1 MIRTLKITFVT
12 LVGVM
17 LSACSMVSQQP
28 TGASVS
34 INNDTELALPL
45 PAELG
50 YSLTASQ
57 LISATWETDTQQ
69 LPVQVEVTAD
79 KVVLAGFSSWG
90 TRILSLQYQN
100 QVIDTQVLSGLGAT
114 LPQPEQVLFNLMLT
128 LWPTEAWTQPLQT
141 IDWHLVDT
149 DNTRTVFD
157 DDQQAIIRI
166 EYQAKANEPKLSG
179 DIVFKHLI
187 QGYTITIQTLNSTI
201 VDNPSK
207 S

>member
-141 IDWHLVDT
+141 IGWHLVDT

-201 VDNPSK
+201 TDNPSK

>member
-17 LSACSMVSQQP
+17 LTACSMVSQQP

-50 YSLTASQ
+50 YSFTASQ
-57 LISATWETDTQQ
+57 LISATWQDDTQQ
-69 LPVQVEVTAD
+69 LPVQVEVTPD

-128 LWPTEAWTQPLQT
+128 LWPTEAWTQPLQN
-141 IDWHLVDT
+141 ISWHLVDT

-157 DDQQAIIRI
+157 NDQQAIIRI

>member
-1 MIRTLKITFVT
+1 MIRTLKVTFVT
-12 LVGVM
+12 LVGVL

-141 IDWHLVDT
+141 IGWHLVDT

>member
-57 LISATWETDTQQ
+57 LISATWETDMQQ

>member
-69 LPVQVEVTAD
+69 LPVQVEMTAD

-141 IDWHLVDT
+141 IGWHLVDT
-149 DNTRTVFD
+149 NNTRTVFD
-157 DDQQAIIRI
+157 NDQQAIIRI

>member
-1 MIRTLKITFVT
+1 MIRTLKVTFVT

-141 IDWHLVDT
+141 IGWHLVDT

>member
-1 MIRTLKITFVT
+1 MIRTLKVTFVT
-12 LVGVM
+12 LVGVL

-100 QVIDTQVLSGLGAT
+100 QVINTQVLSGLGAT

-141 IDWHLVDT
+141 IGWHLVDT

-166 EYQAKANEPKLSG
+166 EYQARANEPKLSG

>member
-90 TRILSLQYQN
+90 TRILSLRYQN

-141 IDWHLVDT
+141 IGWHLVDT
-149 DNTRTVFD
+149 DNTRTVFN

>member
-1 MIRTLKITFVT
+1 MIRTLKLTFVT

-34 INNDTELALPL
+34 ISNDTELALPL

-128 LWPTEAWTQPLQT
+128 LWPTEAWTQPLQN
-141 IDWHLVDT
+141 ISWHLVDT

-157 DDQQAIIRI
+157 NDQQAIIRI

>member
-12 LVGVM
+12 LVGLM

-34 INNDTELALPL
+34 INKDTELALPL

-128 LWPTEAWTQPLQT
+128 LWPAEAWTQPLQN
-141 IDWHLVDT
+141 ISWHLVDT

>member
-17 LSACSMVSQQP
+17 LTACSMVSQQP

-141 IDWHLVDT
+141 IGWHLVDT

-157 DDQQAIIRI
+157 DDQQSIIRI

>member
-1 MIRTLKITFVT
+1 MNKTIKITLT
-12 LVGVM
+12 VGLSLL

-28 TGASVS
+28 TGASVA
-34 INNDTELALPL
+34 IDKDTELALPL

-50 YSLTASQ
+50 YSFTASQ
-57 LISATWETDTQQ
+57 LISATWQDDTQQ
-69 LPVQVEVTAD
+69 LPVQVEVTPD

-100 QVIDTQVLSGLGAT
+100 QAIETQVLSGLGAT

-128 LWPTEAWTQPLQT
+128 LWPIEAWAQPLQG
-141 IDWHLVDT
+141 IGWHLVDT
-149 DNTRTVFD
+149 DKTRAVFD
-157 DDQQAIIRI
+157 DNQQAIISI
-166 EYQAKANEPKLSG
+166 EYQAKVGEPKTSG
-179 DIVFKHLI
+179 EIVFKHLI

-201 VDNPSK
+201 VDTPSK

>member
-1 MIRTLKITFVT
+1 MNKTIKIALAVV
-12 LVGVM
+12 LGLL

-28 TGASVS
+28 SGASVS
-34 INNDTELALPL
+34 IDKDTELALPQ

-50 YSLTASQ
+50 YSFTASQ
-57 LISATWETDTQQ
+57 LISATWQDDTQQ
-69 LPVQVEVTAD
+69 LPVQVEVTLD

-100 QVIDTQVLSGLGAT
+100 QAIETQVLSGLGAT
-114 LPQPEQVLFNLMLT
+114 LPQPDQVLFNLMLT
-128 LWPTEAWTQPLQT
+128 LWPIEAWAQPLQG
-141 IDWHLVDT
+141 IGWHLVDT
-149 DNTRTVFD
+149 ENSRTVFD
-157 DDQQAIIRI
+157 ENQQAIIQI
-166 EYQAKANEPKLSG
+166 DYQAEPGTHKTTG
-179 DIVFKHLI
+179 NIVFKHLT

>member
-1 MIRTLKITFVT
+1 MNKTIKVALA
-12 LVGVM
+12 VG
-17 LSACSMVSQQP
+17 LSLLLCACSMVSQQP
-28 TGASVS
+28 TGASVA
-34 INNDTELALPL
+34 IDKDTELALPL

-50 YSLTASQ
+50 YSFTASQ
-57 LISATWETDTQQ
+57 LISATWQDDTQQ
-69 LPVQVEVTAD
+69 LPVQVEVTPD

-100 QVIDTQVLSGLGAT
+100 QAIETQVLSGLGAT

-128 LWPTEAWTQPLQT
+128 LWPIEAWAQPLQG
-141 IDWHLVDT
+141 IGWHLVDT
-149 DNTRTVFD
+149 DNSRTVFD
-157 DDQQAIIRI
+157 ENQQAIIEI
-166 EYQAKANEPKLSG
+166 DYQAEPGAHKTAG
-179 DIVFKHLI
+179 DIVFKHLT

>member
-1 MIRTLKITFVT
+1 MKNTIQITL
-12 LVGVM
+12 GVVLGLL
-17 LSACSMVSQQP
+17 LSACSMVTQQP

-34 INNDTELALPL
+34 IDNDTELALPL
-45 PAELG
+45 PSELG
-50 YSLTASQ
+50 YSFTASQ
-57 LISATWETDTQQ
+57 LINATWQNETQQ
-69 LPVQVEVTAD
+69 LPVQVEVTPD

-128 LWPTEAWTQPLQT
+128 LWPVEAWTQPLQN
-141 IDWHLVDT
+141 ISWHLVDT

>member
-12 LVGVM
+12 LVGLM

-34 INNDTELALPL
+34 INKDTELALPL

-50 YSLTASQ
+50 YSLTTSQ

-128 LWPTEAWTQPLQT
+128 LWPAEAWTQPLQN
-141 IDWHLVDT
+141 ISWHLVDT

>member
-12 LVGVM
+12 LMGVM

-141 IDWHLVDT
+141 IGWHLVDT
-149 DNTRTVFD
+149 DNTRTAFD

>member
-1 MIRTLKITFVT
+1 MIRTLKVTFVT

-57 LISATWETDTQQ
+57 LISATWETDMQQ

-141 IDWHLVDT
+141 IGWHLVDT

-187 QGYTITIQTLNSTI
+187 QGYTITIQTLNSTT

>member
-1 MIRTLKITFVT
+1 MIKTLKVTFVT
-12 LVGVM
+12 LVGIL

-57 LISATWETDTQQ
+57 LIRATWETDTQQ
-69 LPVQVEVTAD
+69 LPVQVEVTPD

-100 QVIDTQVLSGLGAT
+100 QAIETQVLSGLGAT

-128 LWPTEAWTQPLQT
+128 LWPIEAWAQSLQG
-141 IDWHLVDT
+141 IGWHLVDT
-149 DNTRTVFD
+149 DNSRTVFND
-157 DDQQAIIRI
+157 KKQAIIRI
-166 EYQAKANEPKLSG
+166 DYQAEPNTHKTAG
-179 DIVFKHLI
+179 NIVFKHLT
-187 QGYTITIQTLNSTI
+187 QGYTITIQTLDSTI

>member
-1 MIRTLKITFVT
+1 MIRTLKVTFVT
-12 LVGVM
+12 LVGVL

-69 LPVQVEVTAD
+69 LPVQVEVTPD

-100 QVIDTQVLSGLGAT
+100 KAIETQVLSGLGAT

-141 IDWHLVDT
+141 IGWHLVDT

-166 EYQAKANEPKLSG
+166 EYQVKANEPKLSG

-201 VDNPSK
+201 VENPSK

>member
-1 MIRTLKITFVT
+1 MNKTLKVTFST
-12 LVGVM
+12 LVGI
-17 LSACSMVSQQP
+17 LLTACSMVSQQP
-28 TGASVS
+28 SGASVS

-57 LISATWETDTQQ
+57 LISATWENDTQQ

-128 LWPTEAWTQPLQT
+128 LWPADAWAQSLQS
-141 IDWHLVDT
+141 IGWHLVDT
-149 DNTRTVFD
+149 DKTRTVWD
-157 DDQQAIIRI
+157 DNQQAIIRI
-166 EYQAKANEPKLSG
+166 EYQAKVGEPKTSG
-179 DIVFKHLI
+179 EIVFKHLI

>member
-1 MIRTLKITFVT
+1 MNKTIKIA
-12 LVGVM
+12 LAVGLGLL

-28 TGASVS
+28 TGASVA
-34 INNDTELALPL
+34 IDKDTELALPL

-50 YSLTASQ
+50 YSFTASQ
-57 LISATWETDTQQ
+57 LISATWQNDTQQ
-69 LPVQVEVTAD
+69 LPVQVEVTPD

-100 QVIDTQVLSGLGAT
+100 QAIETQVLSGLGAT

-128 LWPTEAWTQPLQT
+128 LWPIEAWAQSLQG
-141 IDWHLVDT
+141 IGWHLVDT
-149 DNTRTVFD
+149 DNSRTVFND
-157 DDQQAIIRI
+157 KKQAIIRI
-166 EYQAKANEPKLSG
+166 DYQAEPNTHKTAG
-179 DIVFKHLI
+179 NIVFKHLT
-187 QGYTITIQTLNSTI
+187 QGYTITIQTLDSTI

>member
-1 MIRTLKITFVT
+1 MIRTLKLTFVT

-100 QVIDTQVLSGLGAT
+100 QVIDKQVLSGLGAT
-114 LPQPEQVLFNLMLT
+114 LPQAEQVLFNLMLT
-128 LWPTEAWTQPLQT
+128 LWPTEAWTQPLQN
-141 IDWHLVDT
+141 ISWHLVDT

>member
-1 MIRTLKITFVT
+1 MNKTIKIAFAVVFSF
-12 LVGVM
+12 L
-17 LSACSMVSQQP
+17 LNACSLVSQQP
-28 TGASVS
+28 TGASVT
-34 INNDTELALPL
+34 INKDTELALPL
-45 PAELG
+45 PEELG

-57 LISATWETDTQQ
+57 LISATWQEDTQQ
-69 LPVQVEVTAD
+69 LPVQVEVTPD

-100 QVIDTQVLSGLGAT
+100 QAIETQVLSGLGAT

-128 LWPTEAWTQPLQT
+128 LWPAEAWAQPLQG
-141 IDWHLVDT
+141 IGWHLVDT
-149 DNTRTVFD
+149 DNNRTVFD
-157 DDQQAIIRI
+157 GENKAIIRI
-166 EYQAKANEPKLSG
+166 EYQAEPYTHKTAG
-179 DIVFKHLI
+179 NIIFKHLT

>member
-1 MIRTLKITFVT
+1 MNKTIKVALA
-12 LVGVM
+12 VGLNLL

-28 TGASVS
+28 TGASVA
-34 INNDTELALPL
+34 IDKDTELALPL

-50 YSLTASQ
+50 YSFTASQ
-57 LISATWETDTQQ
+57 LISATWQDDTQQ
-69 LPVQVEVTAD
+69 LPVQVEVTPD
-79 KVVLAGFSSWG
+79 KIVLAGFSSWG

-100 QVIDTQVLSGLGAT
+100 QAIETQVLSGLGAT

-128 LWPTEAWTQPLQT
+128 LWPIEAWAQPLQG
-141 IDWHLVDT
+141 IGWHLVDT
-149 DNTRTVFD
+149 DNSRTVFD
-157 DDQQAIIRI
+157 ENQQAIIEI
-166 EYQAKANEPKLSG
+166 DYQAEPGAQKTTG
-179 DIVFKHLI
+179 NIVFKHLT

>member
-1 MIRTLKITFVT
+1 MIRTLKITFVM

-28 TGASVS
+28 TGASVA
-34 INNDTELALPL
+34 IDQETELALPL
-45 PAELG
+45 PADLG

-57 LISATWETDTQQ
+57 LISATWQEDTQQ
-69 LPVQVEVTAD
+69 LPVQVEVTPD

-100 QVIDTQVLSGLGAT
+100 QAIETQVLSGLGAT

-128 LWPTEAWTQPLQT
+128 LWPAEAWAQPLQG
-141 IDWHLVDT
+141 IGWHLVDT
-149 DNTRTVFD
+149 DNSRTVFND
-157 DDQQAIIRI
+157 KKQAIIRI
-166 EYQAKANEPKLSG
+166 DYQAQPNTHKTAGN
-179 DIVFKHLI
+179 IVFKHLT

-201 VDNPSK
+201 IDNPSK

>member
-1 MIRTLKITFVT
+1 MKNTIQITL
-12 LVGVM
+12 GVVLGLL
-17 LSACSMVSQQP
+17 LSACSMVTQQP

-34 INNDTELALPL
+34 IDNDTELALPL
-45 PAELG
+45 PSELG
-50 YSLTASQ
+50 YSFTASQ
-57 LISATWETDTQQ
+57 LINATWQNETQQ
-69 LPVQVEVTAD
+69 LPVQVEVTPD

-128 LWPTEAWTQPLQT
+128 LWPTEAWTQPLQN
-141 IDWHLVDT
+141 ISWHLVDT

>member
-141 IDWHLVDT
+141 IGWHLVDT

-157 DDQQAIIRI
+157 DDQQAVIRI
-166 EYQAKANEPKLSG
+166 EYQVKANEPKLSG
-179 DIVFKHLI
+179 DIVFQHLI

>member
-1 MIRTLKITFVT
+1 MNNTIKIALAVV
-12 LVGVM
+12 LG
-17 LSACSMVSQQP
+17 LLLNACSMVSQQP
-28 TGASVS
+28 TGASVA
-34 INNDTELALPL
+34 IDKDTELALPQ
-45 PAELG
+45 PTELG

-57 LISATWETDTQQ
+57 LISATWQDDTQQ
-69 LPVQVEVTAD
+69 LPVQVEVTPE

-100 QVIDTQVLSGLGAT
+100 QAIETQVLSGLGAT

-128 LWPTEAWTQPLQT
+128 LWPAEAWAQPLQS
-141 IDWHLVDT
+141 IGWHLVDT
-149 DNTRTVFD
+149 DNSRTVFD
-157 DDQQAIIRI
+157 DNQQAIIRI
-166 EYQAKANEPKLSG
+166 DYQAAPGTHKTKGN
-179 DIVFKHLI
+179 IVFKHLT

>member
-1 MIRTLKITFVT
+1 MIRTLKLTFVT

-141 IDWHLVDT
+141 IGWHLVDT

-166 EYQAKANEPKLSG
+166 EYQVKANEPKLSG

>member
-1 MIRTLKITFVT
+1 MIKTLKVTFVT
-12 LVGVM
+12 LVGIL

-28 TGASVS
+28 TGASVA
-34 INNDTELALPL
+34 IDKDTELALPL

-50 YSLTASQ
+50 YSFTASQ
-57 LISATWETDTQQ
+57 LISATWQNDTQQ
-69 LPVQVEVTAD
+69 LPVQVEVTPD

-100 QVIDTQVLSGLGAT
+100 QAIETQVLSGLGAT

-128 LWPTEAWTQPLQT
+128 LWPIEAWAQSLQG
-141 IDWHLVDT
+141 IGWHLVDT
-149 DNTRTVFD
+149 DNSRTVFND
-157 DDQQAIIRI
+157 KKQAIIRI
-166 EYQAKANEPKLSG
+166 DYQAEPNTHKTAG
-179 DIVFKHLI
+179 NIVFKHLT
-187 QGYTITIQTLNSTI
+187 QGYTITIQTLDSTI

>member
-1 MIRTLKITFVT
+1 MKNTIRIAL
-12 LVGVM
+12 GVVLGLL

-34 INNDTELALPL
+34 LDNDTELALPL
-45 PAELG
+45 PSELG
-50 YSLTASQ
+50 YSFTASQ
-57 LISATWETDTQQ
+57 LINATWQDETQQ

-128 LWPTEAWTQPLQT
+128 LWPTEAWTQPLQN
-141 IDWHLVDT
+141 ISWHLVDT

>member
-1 MIRTLKITFVT
+1 MIRTLKITFVM

-69 LPVQVEVTAD
+69 LPVQVEVTPD

-100 QVIDTQVLSGLGAT
+100 QAIETQVLSGLGAT

-128 LWPTEAWTQPLQT
+128 LWSTEAWTQPLQT
-141 IDWHLVDT
+141 IGWHLVDT

>member
-1 MIRTLKITFVT
+1 MNKTIKVALA
-12 LVGVM
+12 VGLSLL

-28 TGASVS
+28 TGASVE
-34 INNDTELALPL
+34 IDKDTELALPQ
-45 PAELG
+45 PADLG
-50 YSLTASQ
+50 YSFTASQ
-57 LISATWETDTQQ
+57 LLSATWQDDTQQ
-69 LPVQVEVTAD
+69 LPVQVEVTPD

-100 QVIDTQVLSGLGAT
+100 QAIETQVLSGLGTT

-128 LWPTEAWTQPLQT
+128 LWPADAWAQPLQS
-141 IDWHLVDT
+141 IGWHLVDT
-149 DNTRTVFD
+149 DKTRTVFD
-157 DDQQAIIRI
+157 DNQQTIIRI
-166 EYQAKANEPKLSG
+166 EYQAKVGEPKTSG
-179 DIVFKHLI
+179 EIVFKHRI

>member
-1 MIRTLKITFVT
+1 MNKTIKIA
-12 LVGVM
+12 LAVGLGLL

-28 TGASVS
+28 TGASVA
-34 INNDTELALPL
+34 IDKDTELALPL

-50 YSLTASQ
+50 YSFTASQ
-57 LISATWETDTQQ
+57 LISATWQDDTQQ
-69 LPVQVEVTAD
+69 LPVQVEVTPD

-100 QVIDTQVLSGLGAT
+100 QAIETQVLSGLGAT

-128 LWPTEAWTQPLQT
+128 LWPIEAWAQPLQG
-141 IDWHLVDT
+141 IGWHLVDT
-149 DNTRTVFD
+149 DNSRMVFD
-157 DDQQAIIRI
+157 ENQQAIIEI
-166 EYQAKANEPKLSG
+166 DYQAEPGAQKTTG
-179 DIVFKHLI
+179 NIVFKHLI